1 MMSVDDEKKL
11 ISQLKGNT
19 LRAYWALLD
28 SENGTIGVR
37 ELQRQLHFSSP
48 ALASYHLNK
57 LEEMGLAVNERGDYK
72 LNREIKVGIF
82 REFVKLGTF
91 RLPRFFLYSTMF
103 TGLLIFFIT
112 QFKEMNFYSFYAF
125 VVGVLIVM
133 VLWFETLRI
142 WGQKP

>member
-1 MMSVDDEKKL
+1 MSVNDDEKKL

-28 SENGTIGVR
+28 SEDGVIGVR

-48 ALASYHLNK
+48 ALASYHLNR
-57 LEEMGLAVNERGDYK
+57 LEEMGLAVNERGDYR
-72 LNREIKVGIF
+72 LIREVKVGIF

-103 TGLLIFFIT
+103 TGLLIFFLT
-112 QFKEMNFYSFYAF
+112 QLKELNFYSLYAF
-125 VVGVLIVM
+125 VVVGLIVII
-133 VLWFETLRI
+133 LWFETWRI